1 MKYPD
6 DEVVAIFRDIAN
18 RLDAQWTHGM
28 EYPFERKTVEKW
40 DIEIGSMITEEGD
53 CELLTY
59 EDAMRALEGGYQKK
73 GAV

>member
-28 EYPFERKTVEKW
+28 EYPFERKTVEKL
-40 DIEIGSMITEEGD
+40 DTFLQETPN
-53 CELLTY
+53 
-59 EDAMRALEGGYQKK
+59 GGRR
-73 GAV
+73 